1 LSDDASLFEVLFM
14 PINFVTLSTATFRK
28 RDYFYAWCAD
38 CAGYSR
44 SARSTRVIDVCFSH
58 RLAGA

>member
-1 LSDDASLFEVLFM
+1 M